1 MANIKPIK
9 NFLENVS
16 SSFFNV
22 FPIFL
27 KKKAIYK
34 SDELIFQNHF
44 DLIKNTEEKIKDEK
58 RRRHQAYIALD
69 YLFPLRSYFDFF
81 SKDAFKITTNS
92 KTFTQILGKKII
104 TSDILLVPFFYIDSP
119 ISEILKKYGITKE
132 NIENIILEANPTDL
146 GSKFNLNFL
155 NEFVRNIIIYSPIE
169 FQKIK
174 SNSTIKF
181 SLEVNTLFEKAAE
194 NALKRFKTPV
204 ISTEILFITLMEQDK
219 TRASRILKKFIPEEI
234 DWLLLRYNLLKRL
247 YMHESSIRTQ
257 VTTNQQYFA
266 YLLKIKFS
274 DVEFENTIKN
284 GYLSDVVSSFRN
296 ELIGDALKVNI
307 HSLLKKE
314 IYTSFKNLKYKKNK
328 TKKV

>member
-1 MANIKPIK
+1 MYTHEQCK
-9 NFLENVS
+9 
-16 SSFFNV
+16 
-22 FPIFL
+22 
-27 KKKAIYK
+27 
-34 SDELIFQNHF
+34 
-44 DLIKNTEEKIKDEK
+44 
-58 RRRHQAYIALD
+58 
-69 YLFPLRSYFDFF
+69 
-81 SKDAFKITTNS
+81 FK
-92 KTFTQILGKKII
+92 
-104 TSDILLVPFFYIDSP
+104 DSP

-132 NIENIILEANPTDL
+132 NIENMILEANPTDL

-307 HSLLKKE
+307 HSLLKTE
-314 IYTSFKNLKYKKNK
+314 ISTSFKNLKYKKNK
-328 TKKV
+328 MKKV